1 MADTRG
7 HAQEYRSHVPEHQVV
22 AYGAD
27 NKSARV
33 NIGLFLGVACA
44 IAAVIIAIGW
54 YGGTAHV
61 QANNPSVET
70 DGVSATVPGAGSAG
84 KDRPG
89 GNWDTRFNR

>member
-7 HAQEYRSHVPEHQVV
+7 HAQEYQIV
-22 AYGAD
+22 AHGAD
-27 NKSARV
+27 NRSARV
-33 NIGLFLGVACA
+33 NIGLFFGVTCA
-44 IAAVIIAIGW
+44 IAAVIFAIGW

-70 DGVSATVPGAGSAG
+70 DGVHATVPGAGSAG
-84 KDRPG
+84 KNRPG